1 MEREYNKDLNTYFQL
16 KAAYETKYK
25 QRVRSITKRDDLTN
39 KQKRAKV
46 RKIKMKC
53 IGCKRNVGTI
63 FSNKN
68 NTYSAVCGDKE
79 DACPLDISLKRG
91 IYVHLPTEIATL
103 QKTIQDV
110 EINIIYTKLDL
121 LFGFI
126 NEEEML
132 QEFEEQ
138 KEYHKI
144 DTNNSDTF
152 KQIYKLLLNKEE
164 RNTTEKTA
172 IENKYTFLQEY
183 ETEISEY
190 LATDNVQ
197 VIHDSIASYIDVLIP
212 ILRDIADNKYMERY
226 VEVEA
231 SKQKELGKRI
241 LIQKPQILAY
251 EGLNIE
257 EPVVQSFVLS

>member
-1 MEREYNKDLNTYFQL
+1 MEREYNKDLKTYFQL

-25 QRVRSITKRDDLTN
+25 QRVRSITRRGDLTK
-39 KQKRAKV
+39 KQKRARV
-46 RKIKMKC
+46 SQIKMEC
-53 IGCKRNVGTI
+53 IGCKRKVGTI

-79 DACPLDISLKRG
+79 DTCPLDISLKRG
-91 IYVHLPTEIATL
+91 TYVQFPTEIATL
-103 QKTIQDV
+103 QKDIQ
-110 EINIIYTKLDL
+110 ELETNIIYTKLDL

-126 NEEEML
+126 SEEEMI
-132 QEFEEQ
+132 QTFEEL
-138 KEYHKI
+138 KKYHKI
-144 DTNNSDTF
+144 ATNNSDEF
-152 KQIYKLLLNKEE
+152 KQIYKLKLNKEE
-164 RNTTEKTA
+164 RNITEKTA
-172 IENKYTFLQEY
+172 IEKKYKFLQEY
-183 ETEISEY
+183 KTEISEY

-212 ILRDIADNKYMERY
+212 ILRDIAGNKYMERY